1 MNTDNQKDELI
12 KKIEGL
18 TELSTE
24 TLPARINPNKPKCP
38 KCHVTVTDIG
48 TCPYCETAVRPV
60 WKPAP
65 IKEKYEIIRKKG
77 LNKKET
83 VAFKKVDNTFFN
95 QFTEIT
101 FNFDVQIHRKEGGPV
116 KYQTYPKLQTEL
128 NELEKAISN
137 RKGKALYTI
146 KKSQPCECGCT
157 SDIIDLHH
165 GEVLCPTCGKV
176 HEVLFIVDGKE
187 THL

>member
-1 MNTDNQKDELI
+1 MCTDNQEDI
-12 KKIEGL
+12 QNKKIEGL
-18 TELSTE
+18 TDLSVE
-24 TLPARINPNKPKCP
+24 ILPARINPNKPHCP

-48 TCPYCETAVRPV
+48 TCPYCETIVINK

-65 IKEKYEIIRKKG
+65 TKEKYEIISKKG

-83 VAFKKVDNTFFN
+83 VAFKKVDNSFFN
-95 QFTEIT
+95 QFALTN
-101 FNFDVQIHRKEGGPV
+101 FNFDVQIHRKVGGPV

-128 NELEKAISN
+128 NELEKGVCN